1 MAPITS
7 LAPELLQRIVDVSD
21 PPDHLN
27 LALTS
32 KTLHNRLNCILLH
45 SQACH
50 RKYHAVSDIQPST
63 IPDLLRAIL
72 FKDDRIAAWHIRAI
86 EIWGFRAGF
95 ADWKPYHLVVPKKSK
110 HPAEEGGPGVVYQ
123 DGYFTDAE
131 ITAFREAMIDLFK
144 LPDVFELKRPELP
157 DEHEARSFDLDKVMD
172 DLQHGNTAFLAVLL
186 MAVSPRLEAIRFVR
200 NAHVDWRPCVLA
212 LADVID
218 NGDFPAP
225 VRIAPL
231 TREEKQKENDPH
243 RYDSDDVERD
253 EDDEETE
260 EVEEDEKEDLRQEVQ
275 DSYPPGFLSV
285 KEIAV
290 GLVSKTQDTRIAG
303 SAGALDMKYIG
314 PLLHLPRLKSLWV
327 HGFWDG
333 TDDVEDG
340 AAHWKLPVGCSS
352 AENLVFDCPDQ
363 PQREPLRAVIQAC
376 GKLKH
381 LTFIDGAIG
390 DNIDCDHVL
399 EWCEIPRDGECLKSV
414 LWCGTGVHGYRS
426 AMFYPNEI
434 AGGFDILTISTDD
447 LILCG
452 VEFPTNEDPPPKQLD
467 GFAEYLFETLAGD
480 DARVLVTHDLWG
492 CSEDLLEQALIMA
505 VRRECWGECWERNID
520 ECECCGIDHSKGD
533 VGRNEDSDAEEH
545 QNESDA
551 GGDEIEGKPDKN
563 EDANEEE
570 ELQPKDRGEMT
581 HISEDGEAKLTC
593 GCLPSWGNHGRYP
606 HFPQPFTALYLEDID
621 PWTNLLDPL
630 GSEGRQTQDA
640 NAPPRDPTKRPFGEL
655 IKWCKLW
662 GVEIHTRTTPAPR
675 IHNVAMPT
683 IASEKDLQTSPW
695 YKHPDVE
702 KLYFKPHKGMVR
714 DCGNCGECKKCYKR
728 HPPECWAKW
737 KEDDAQAEEQ
747 RRKWEAE
754 EQAAETESEDEGAVE
769 DDKSQMDLEDDQD
782 SG

>member
-7 LAPELLQRIVDVSD
+7 LAPELLQRIVDFSD
-21 PPDHLN
+21 PPEHLN

-32 KTLHNRLNCILLH
+32 KTLHNRLNYILLH

-63 IPDLLRAIL
+63 IPDLLRSIL
-72 FKDDRIAAWHIRAI
+72 FKNDWVAAWHIRAI
-86 EIWGFRAGF
+86 EIWGSRASF
-95 ADWKPYHLVVPKKSK
+95 ADWKPYHLVAPKKSK
-110 HPAEEGGPGVVYQ
+110 PPAEEGGPGVVYQ

-131 ITAFREAMIDLFK
+131 IAAFREAMIDLFK
-144 LPDVFELKRPELP
+144 LPEVFELKRPGLRH
-157 DEHEARSFDLDKVMD
+157 DHEARTFDLDKVMD

-186 MAVSPRLEAIRFVR
+186 MAVSPRLDAIRFVR
-200 NAHVDWRPCVLA
+200 SAHVDWRPCVLA
-212 LADVID
+212 LADVIV
-218 NGDFPAP
+218 NGDFSVP

-231 TREEKQKENDPH
+231 TCKEKEKQRENDPH

-260 EVEEDEKEDLRQEVQ
+260 EVKEDEKEDLRQEVK

-290 GLVSKTQDTRIAG
+290 GLGSKAQDHPNAQPAG
-303 SAGALDMKYIG
+303 VHDWLDMTHIG

-327 HGFWDG
+327 HGFWDEIDG
-333 TDDVEDG
+333 DEVDDG
-340 AAHWKLPVGCSS
+340 AAHWNLPVGCSS
-352 AENLVFDCPDQ
+352 VENLVFDCPEH
-363 PQREPLRAVIQAC
+363 PQSETLSVVIQAC

-390 DNIDCDHVL
+390 DRIDCDYVL
-399 EWCEIPRDGECLKSV
+399 GWCEIPRDGKCLKSV

-426 AMFYPNEI
+426 DMFYPNDF
-434 AGGFDILTISTDD
+434 ADGWDILTISADD
-447 LILCG
+447 LVLCG
-452 VEFPTNEDPPPKQLD
+452 VEFRTNEEPPPKQLD
-467 GFAEYLFETLAGD
+467 GFADYLVESLVG
-480 DARVLVTHDLWG
+480 DARVLITHDSWG

-505 VRRECWGECWERNID
+505 IRRECWGECWERNMN
-520 ECECCGIDHSKGD
+520 ECQ
-533 VGRNEDSDAEEH
+533 
-545 QNESDA
+545 QNESDT
-551 GGDEIEGKPDKN
+551 GGDENEGKPDKD
-563 EDANEEE
+563 EDVNAEEV
-570 ELQPKDRGEMT
+570 QPKDRGTMT
-581 HISEDGEAKLTC
+581 HMSEDGEAKLPC
-593 GCLPSWGNHGRYP
+593 GCLPSWGNHGQYP
-606 HFPQPFTALYLEDID
+606 YFPQPFTALYLEAID

-630 GSEGRQTQDA
+630 RSEGRQTQDP

-655 IKWCKLW
+655 VKWCKLW

-695 YKHPDVE
+695 YKHPDIE

-754 EQAAETESEDEGAVE
+754 EQAAETESEDQESQRDGDDVEGVV
-769 DDKSQMDLEDDQD
+769 EDDQD